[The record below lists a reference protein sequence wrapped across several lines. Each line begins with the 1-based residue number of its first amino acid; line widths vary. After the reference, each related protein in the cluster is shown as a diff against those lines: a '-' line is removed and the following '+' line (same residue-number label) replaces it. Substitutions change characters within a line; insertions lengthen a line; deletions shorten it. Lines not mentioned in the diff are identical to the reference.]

1 MHTIIT
7 RHDITEILLKV
18 AQNTINHHFLH
29 FTLLFVMKYVFEKT
43 SLKWNHLQ
51 RTLLA
56 MWMWL
61 TFPLAAYIVCDIF
74 RRRKYKLPS
83 SNQSILRIYTLR
95 HIRIEINHG
104 SQNVFWV
111 LTWIGGFYPEPEN
124 YSMIYFLNL
133 TFRC

>member
-18 AQNTINHHFLH
+18 ALNTINHHFLH
-29 FTLLFVMKYVFEKT
+29 FTLLFVMKYV
-43 SLKWNHLQ
+43 LKKPRWNEIIYSALYLQ
-51 RTLLA
+51 CECDWIFHWQHKLCA
-56 MWMWL
+56 
-61 TFPLAAYIVCDIF
+61 TFSAGVNINYRLSIKVC
-74 RRRKYKLPS
+74 Y
-83 SNQSILRIYTLR
+83 RIYTLR